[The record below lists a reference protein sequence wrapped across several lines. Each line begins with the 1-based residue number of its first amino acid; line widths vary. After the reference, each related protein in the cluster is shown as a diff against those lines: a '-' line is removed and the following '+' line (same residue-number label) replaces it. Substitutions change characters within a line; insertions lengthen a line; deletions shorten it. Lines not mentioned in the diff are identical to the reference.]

1 MNAMGLFKF
10 FHPSDHE
17 RRKTSRI
24 PFELIICYQNPKGA
38 AEEDGED
45 IYVKCLDISSG
56 GLLFVSTDQ
65 FDEGSLLTVQIPIP
79 GNTKALE
86 TRVEVIRVRQM
97 DKGHFEM
104 GVKFSALSGEDHVA
118 VEKLVACYKR
128 NTDLSI

>member
-1 MNAMGLFKF
+1 MGLFKF

-56 GLLFVSTDQ
+56 GASVC
-65 FDEGSLLTVQIPIP
+65 EC
-79 GNTKALE
+79 
-86 TRVEVIRVRQM
+86 R
-97 DKGHFEM
+97 
-104 GVKFSALSGEDHVA
+104 
-118 VEKLVACYKR
+118 
-128 NTDLSI
+128 SI